1 MVFVC
6 WRGVPPV
13 APLETRQRDRAPCH
27 GRGGA
32 GDETARCIRSS
43 GTLAALATE
52 TGQAVRVE
60 NPRHQARSLS
70 ALHEKIARRR
80 DFLHKTTTALVSVL
94 AFIATGVL
102 AVTNMT
108 AGGRCHR

>member
-1 MVFVC
+1 
-6 WRGVPPV
+6 
-13 APLETRQRDRAPCH
+13 
-27 GRGGA
+27 
-32 GDETARCIRSS
+32 
-43 GTLAALATE
+43 
-52 TGQAVRVE
+52 VE